1 MMTNPL
7 IGQPRKPPMAQGLE
21 IATRPTAEDVQ
32 VAADELMHR
41 YDVKK
46 IDLPLMREVV
56 ERELQSQLRLP
67 PSKRNNQMIIW
78 ARADLA
84 ALDSLKR
91 WRGENR

>member
-1 MMTNPL
+1 
-7 IGQPRKPPMAQGLE
+7 MAQGLE

-67 PSKRNNQMIIW
+67 PSKRNNQTSQPSTRSN
-78 ARADLA
+78 A
-84 ALDSLKR
+84 
-91 WRGENR
+91 GEGRTR